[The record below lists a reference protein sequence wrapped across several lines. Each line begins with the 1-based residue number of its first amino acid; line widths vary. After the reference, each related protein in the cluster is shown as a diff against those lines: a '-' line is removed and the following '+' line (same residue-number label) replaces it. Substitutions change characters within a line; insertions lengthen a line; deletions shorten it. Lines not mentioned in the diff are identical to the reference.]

1 MDHFLVFPDYNIVSK
16 YSPLPQRL
24 EVLLEHYVSTGY
36 PISLNARHNG
46 TEFMFIGIHLKRTKQ
61 KLQTL
66 IDDHNLTPHK
76 ENILFLLL
84 YTYVLIDDADEYLN
98 FNLYRKNQTKQL
110 AQFLLALKN
119 TPGSKLVSLN
129 LKSVHESGT
138 AKITDPELITWIY
151 KGIQQQL
158 ESGSQHPGFMTPHD
172 MELTTEE
179 DLTFHATQVIPR
191 PTRAPI
197 ADYFMPLHKFL
208 INETD
213 FKPEGSAQLSDDM
226 ARFYFELLT
235 ILEVINPD
243 KIQSEPKDY
252 IHASFTN
259 HARRS
264 ID

>member
-1 MDHFLVFPDYNIVSK
+1 MDHFLLFPDYNIISK
-16 YSPLPQRL
+16 YSPLPQPL
-24 EVLLEHYVSTGY
+24 QALLEHYVSTGY

-46 TEFMFIGIHLKRTKQ
+46 TEFMFIGTHLENVKN
-61 KLQTL
+61 KLQTF
-66 IDDHNLTPHK
+66 IDDHNLTQHQ

-84 YTYVLIDDADEYLN
+84 HTYQLVDDADEYLH
-98 FNLYRKNQTKQL
+98 FNLHRKNQTKQL
-110 AQFLLALKN
+110 AQFLLALKS
-119 TPGSKLVSLN
+119 TPDNKLVSLN
-129 LKSVHESGT
+129 LKTVHESGT

-158 ESGSQHPGFMTPHD
+158 ESDSQHPGFMTPHD

-179 DLTFHATQVIPR
+179 DLNFHATQVIPR

-197 ADYFMPLHKFL
+197 ADYFMPLHKYL
-208 INETD
+208 VNETD

-235 ILEVINPD
+235 TLEVIDPD
-243 KIQSEPKDY
+243 TIQSEPKDY
-252 IHASFTN
+252 IHSGFTN
-259 HARRS
+259 HVRRA